1 MVTLVATVLV
11 LGGLLFWQQSKMSAM
26 ETNVSTN
33 YASRLYNIGENM
45 DQLMEHIDGATL
57 LADAELASE
66 DSSV

>member
-1 MVTLVATVLV
+1 M
-11 LGGLLFWQQSKMSAM
+11 FWQQSKMSAM

-57 LADAELASE
+57 LADAVLASE

>member
-45 DQLMEHIDGATL
+45 DQLMENIDGATL